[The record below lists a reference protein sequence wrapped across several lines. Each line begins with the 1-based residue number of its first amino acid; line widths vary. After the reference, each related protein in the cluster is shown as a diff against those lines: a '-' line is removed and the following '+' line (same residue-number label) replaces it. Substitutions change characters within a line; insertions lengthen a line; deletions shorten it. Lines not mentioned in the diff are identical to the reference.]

1 MTTHTQGTILVGVDN
16 SPNSNIAAAWAVA
29 IARATGS
36 QIRAVAAWTRRAPSG
51 LGGADDHVAE
61 VHAEMEYAAAQSLRS
76 AGLDGI
82 EVTAVRGPAAAALL
96 KTANES
102 NASLLVVGTRGLG
115 PVAGL
120 LLGSVSRR
128 LLFTTNRPLALI
140 PRQSTLNPTPPTRI
154 LIGVDCS
161 PVAQRV
167 LSWSARFCAD
177 LGVPATIVRCADP
190 GCERPPG
197 HVESYN
203 DQIRADTEEA
213 LAQFRDHDVEYTLEV
228 CNVDP
233 RVALPETAARDRAG
247 LIVIGTRG
255 AGHFSGLG
263 GTASYLVRHSSLP
276 LTVIP

>member
-1 MTTHTQGTILVGVDN
+1 MTAHTQGAILVGVDN

-36 QIRAVAAWTRRAPSG
+36 PIRAVAAWTRRAPSG
-51 LGGADDHVAE
+51 LGGVDDHIAE
-61 VHAEMEYAAAQSLRS
+61 TNAHTVSTVAQSLHS

-82 EVTAVRGPAAAALL
+82 EVTAVRGPAAEALL

-102 NASLLVVGTRGLG
+102 DASLLVVGTRGLG
-115 PVAGL
+115 PLAGL

-128 LLFTTNRPLALI
+128 LLFTTDRPLALI
-140 PRQSTLNPTPPTRI
+140 PRQSTLNPTPLTRI
-154 LIGVDCS
+154 LVGVDCS

-197 HVESYN
+197 HVQRYD

-213 LAQFRDHDVEYTLEV
+213 LVQFRDHDVEYTLEV
-228 CNVDP
+228 CNLDP